1 MVIIER
7 MPINTDNS
15 GSARAARLRQI
26 AASKGPIPAVRPNI
40 GSMALDAQLGKMGCC
55 PPLTLTVV
63 LKSAS
68 GTGPI
73 TDIFELTFTEPISGS
88 YINTEMLYVDNNS
101 YISNLITSSKTSS
114 TVFSL
119 TIRHALPINSQSVY
133 LIVTIDGNTYKSLIF
148 TLND

>member
-26 AASKGPIPAVRPNI
+26 AASKGPVPAVRPNI

-63 LKSAS
+63 LLSSS

-73 TDIFELTFTEPISGS
+73 KDNFELTFTEPITGS
-88 YINTEMLYVDNNS
+88 SIISESLYVNNS
-101 YISNLITSSKTSS
+101 LYESILFTNSKISS
-114 TVFSL
+114 TVFRL
-119 TIRHALPINSQSVY
+119 TITHSSSIVSLPAY
-133 LIVTIDGNTYKSLIF
+133 LTVTIGGNTYTSLTF
-148 TLND
+148 TLSD